1 MKADK
6 EKKDKE
12 EKHRIEAILKQEKKD
27 LEAREAREREEA
39 EKKLKEAERHKKQKE
54 VEEKLLREKELKEK
68 EIIKRQKEEEA
79 EQKKLEEQIK
89 AQKDPKGNKKYAKDI
104 DDFLEDFEEPADDE
118 FEPKSKKQV
127 TSKPKDQSTN
137 KEQMPQPGDDP
148 ELEGAVTKIQAAFRG
163 KKDREKITD
172 IKKTKEER
180 ERERKEREAKER
192 NRNEEEKKER
202 ERKEFEA
209 AKAAEKKELEEL
221 ANAPGMDNA
230 AVKIQASFRG
240 NQDRKK
246 FEEEKERK
254 KKEDETKKKAEEAA
268 KAAEKKELEELA
280 NAPGMDNA
288 AVKIQAAY
296 RGKQDRKKLENIR
309 QSDPAKF
316 ENDKADKNKPVP
328 PKSDAFDDDDEF
340 DFLDESKPKEGGQ
353 GRREESLN
361 HQQKSNT
368 NQKEELEELANAP
381 GMDKAAVKIQST
393 FRGKKDREKIE
404 EIKKSRDQVKS
415 NSNTKPNPETQPSKQ
430 HIHNLDDYDFDDEFG
445 ALNDKEESGKQEA
458 GRDARGID
466 NGLAG
471 NNQKSEAD
479 DLDELANAPGMD
491 QAALKI
497 QASFRGKQDRKRID
511 DLRREKEQLEKARD
525 NRGKDDH
532 RKNLPSI
539 TVTPEATAKNITE
552 QKPEKKDYDID
563 TLDNDPEAGK
573 AATKIQASFRGKQDR
588 AKVEKLKEDKLRAE
602 REARKIKEQEE
613 MQRKRDEERRF
624 KEQEAER
631 ERAAVKIQSMYRGKK
646 DRDEIVKMKVS
657 NKPVNQISYKEA
669 FEAKHSKEREEA
681 ARRIQAVYRGN
692 KERERVVKLRNQQPN
707 QSKARKESST
717 HRLEPSQ
724 ELNFN
729 DDVEEELIPGKVEII
744 IDQLFINEVI
754 DLQEDY
760 AISVLVKAGN
770 HSRLLLTFR
779 VQDKLH
785 RESTAH
791 KHARRTVRF

>member
-1 MKADK
+1 MKAEK

-12 EKHRIEAILKQEKKD
+12 EKDRIEAILKQEKKD

-39 EKKLKEAERHKKQKE
+39 EKKLNELEKQKKHKEA
-54 VEEKLLREKELKEK
+54 EEKLLRDKEFIEKER
-68 EIIKRQKEEEA
+68 IKRQIEEEV

-89 AQKDPKGNKKYAKDI
+89 AQKDTKGNKKYAKDI

-127 TSKPKDQSTN
+127 TSKPKHQSSK
-137 KEQMPQPGDDP
+137 KEQMTQPGDDP

-163 KKDREKITD
+163 NKDREKITD
-172 IKKTKEER
+172 IKKAKEVS

-209 AKAAEKKELEEL
+209 AKAAEEKELEEL

-240 NQDRKK
+240 KQDRKK
-246 FEEEKERK
+246 VEEEKERK

-288 AVKIQAAY
+288 AVKIQAAF
-296 RGKQDRKKLENIR
+296 RGKQDRNKLENIR
-309 QSDPAKF
+309 QNDQAKF
-316 ENDKADKNKPVP
+316 EISKADKNKPVP
-328 PKSDAFDDDDEF
+328 PKSDAFDDDEF
-340 DFLDESKPKEGGQ
+340 EFLDDSKPKEGSQ
-353 GRREESLN
+353 GRREESSN

-393 FRGKKDREKIE
+393 FRGKKEREKIE
-404 EIKKSRDQVKS
+404 EIKKSRDQLKS
-415 NSNTKPNPETQPSKQ
+415 NSNTKPNPETQSSKQ
-430 HIHNLDDYDFDDEFG
+430 HKHNLDDYDFDDEFG
-445 ALNDKEESGKQEA
+445 ALDDKQQSGKQEA
-458 GRDARGID
+458 GRDAHGID
-466 NGLAG
+466 NGLAP

-497 QASFRGKQDRKRID
+497 QASFRGKQDRKRIE

-539 TVTPEATAKNITE
+539 TVTPEATAKNIIE
-552 QKPEKKDYDID
+552 EKSENKDYDID

-588 AKVEKLKEDKLRAE
+588 AKVEKLKEEKLHAE
-602 REARKIKEQEE
+602 REAQKIKEQEE
-613 MQRKRDEERRF
+613 MQRKRDEERRK

-631 ERAAVKIQSMYRGKK
+631 ERAAVKIQSVYRGKK

-657 NKPVNQISYKEA
+657 KKPVNQISYKEA
-669 FEAKHSKEREEA
+669 FEAKHSKEQEKA

-692 KERERVVKLRNQQPN
+692 KGRERVVKLRNQQPN

-744 IDQLFINEVI
+744 IDQLFIDEVI

-760 AISVLVKAGN
+760 AISVLVKAGS

-785 RESTAH
+785 
-791 KHARRTVRF
+791 